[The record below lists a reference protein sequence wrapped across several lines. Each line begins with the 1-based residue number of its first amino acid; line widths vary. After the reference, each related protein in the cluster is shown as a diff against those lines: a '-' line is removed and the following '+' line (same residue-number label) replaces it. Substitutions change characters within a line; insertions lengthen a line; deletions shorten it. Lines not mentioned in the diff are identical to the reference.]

1 MAFKI
6 AYGAGHY
13 LHEPGRRIPK
23 ELDPNETREWT
34 LNDRVARY
42 FAEAAK
48 QYEDVELLRTD
59 DPTGQVEV
67 NLQPRCDKANAFGA
81 NVYLSIHHNAGANMT
96 NAGGVTAY
104 SYYGSENGAKYRDSI
119 YEACIAAGGLRG
131 NRAQPKQEAGF
142 HVLKY
147 THMPAVLMEY
157 GFMDSLLDAPVI
169 LQEAYSKKVGYATME
184 GIAKTAGLK
193 KVSAPVATPAPAPAP
208 QPEQIGTIY
217 RVQVGAFRK
226 KANADKKREA
236 VEAAGFEGAF
246 LANVDGK
253 LWRVQVGA
261 FSVKD
266 NAAKL
271 QAELEKAG
279 FTGYVT
285 TLGGTSAKE
294 DQTPAKAPSK
304 SIDELAREVI
314 DGKHGNGEARRK
326 SLGDQYEAVQ
336 TRVNELLK

>member
-193 KVSAPVATPAPAPAP
+193 KVSAPVPTPAPAPAP
-208 QPEQIGTIY
+208 QPDQIGTTY
-217 RVQVGAFRK
+217 RVQVGAFSK
-226 KANADKKREA
+226 KAYAEKKKE
-236 VEAAGFEGAF
+236 VVKSAGFENAF

-253 LWRVQVGA
+253 LWRVHVGPYA
-261 FSVKD
+261 SKEEAVKMQT
-266 NAAKL
+266 KL
-271 QAELEKAG
+271 ENAG
-279 FTGYVT
+279 FSGYVT
-285 TLGGTSAKE
+285 ALSGVAEKE
-294 DQTPAKAPSK
+294 EPAPAPSK
-304 SIDELAREVI
+304 SIDELAWEVI
-314 DGKHGNGEARRK
+314 DCKHGNGEARRK
-326 SLGDQYEAVQ
+326 SLGDQYDAVQ
-336 TRVNELLK
+336 KRVNELLK

>member
-23 ELDPNETREWT
+23 ELDPNETKEWT
-34 LNDRVARY
+34 LNDLVARY

-48 QYEDVELLRTD
+48 QYENVELLRTD

-147 THMPAVLMEY
+147 TNMSAVLMEY
-157 GFMDSLLDAPVI
+157 GFMDSVLDAPVI
-169 LQEAYSKKVGYATME
+169 LQEAYSKKVAYATME
-184 GIAKTAGLK
+184 GIAKAAALQKKADAEPAPVEGYTLERFIRDVQAVTGSSVDGIAGPETLGNTMT
-193 KVSAPVATPAPAPAP
+193 VSAYVNSRHPVVEPIQRRLAALGYT
-208 QPEQIGTIY
+208 
-217 RVQVGAFRK
+217 QVGNPDGVAGPKFTAAVLAFQEDNKCWADGEITSKNKTWRK
-226 KANADKKREA
+226 
-236 VEAAGFEGAF
+236 
-246 LANVDGK
+246 L
-253 LWRVQVGA
+253 
-261 FSVKD
+261 
-266 NAAKL
+266 
-271 QAELEKAG
+271 
-279 FTGYVT
+279 
-285 TLGGTSAKE
+285 LGME
-294 DQTPAKAPSK
+294 
-304 SIDELAREVI
+304 
-314 DGKHGNGEARRK
+314 
-326 SLGDQYEAVQ
+326 
-336 TRVNELLK
+336 